1 MDRGPWENLRSPAQ
15 GPQPACAHMCPHP
28 PQKPHRPQCARRVPP
43 GSSHTLAAH
52 GHPHCTQSHIL
63 TDAPHTPHTDTPTVH
78 TAHTP
83 QTPSDTHTPMDTPTA
98 HTLHTLTDTPQTHPS
113 HWWGNFVPGG
123 ASKLLEAVAVSPTHP
138 SCCGRVLELTA
149 AGGPRSSWVTG
160 PSAPRHVCC
169 PFPPLGLLGTS
180 FHHFLYSGQEH
191 VRAYTPPH
199 PPPYTHAPNTH
210 AVQKE
215 YGSVQDPTA
224 HLPRDRSLGL
234 RSRGSLP
241 PCLGWS

>member
-1 MDRGPWENLRSPAQ
+1 MPTCAHILPRSRRQLSRTDPSAHAESPQGPATRSPHTDT
-15 GPQPACAHMCPHP
+15 PTAHNLIYSQTP
-28 PQKPHRPQCARRVPP
+28 
-43 GSSHTLAAH
+43 
-52 GHPHCTQSHIL
+52 
-63 TDAPHTPHTDTPTVH
+63 PHTPHTDTPTVH

-199 PPPYTHAPNTH
+199 PPPYTHA
-210 AVQKE
+210 VQEE
-215 YGSVQDPTA
+215 YGRVQDPTA
-224 HLPRDRSLGL
+224 HLPRGRSLGL
-234 RSRGSLP
+234 RSRGPLP